1 VALQYF
7 TLFHVFISLVGIAAG
22 FGALAG
28 LVAGKLLPRWTAVY
42 LATTAAT
49 SVTGFFFPFNGFT
62 PGIALGIVSVPVLAA
77 ASYALYVRHL
87 AGTGMRAMFVIG
99 AVLAQYLN
107 CLVLV
112 TQLFQKVPAMAEL
125 APTQSE
131 PPFAATQLVVL
142 AAFVWLGYAAIRRFP
157 APLGPGSGS
166 PNE

>member
-1 VALQYF
+1 
-7 TLFHVFISLVGIAAG
+7 
-22 FGALAG
+22 
-28 LVAGKLLPRWTAVY
+28 
-42 LATTAAT
+42 
-49 SVTGFFFPFNGFT
+49 
-62 PGIALGIVSVPVLAA
+62 
-77 ASYALYVRHL
+77 
-87 AGTGMRAMFVIG
+87 MFVIG

-131 PPFAATQLVVL
+131 PPFAATQFVVL

-157 APLGPGSGS
+157 ASLGPGSGS